1 MLTVYKANFNLE
13 DYLAFFSDRRTP
25 AEGEANTKDRLW
37 AVPLRTTATH
47 NYLERMAP
55 LSAVQGKK

>member
-25 AEGEANTKDRLW
+25 AEGEANTKDRL
-37 AVPLRTTATH
+37 
-47 NYLERMAP
+47 
-55 LSAVQGKK
+55 